1 MSTNDPLREL
11 REATDA
17 LDVATLSCL
26 GHLGDRDPELA
37 EWVSAVTAHSRAV
50 EATVQRLETSL
61 KIIRMHAGLD
71 DSVL

>member
-1 MSTNDPLREL
+1 MF
-11 REATDA
+11 
-17 LDVATLSCL
+17 TLSCL
-26 GHLGDRDPELA
+26 GHLGDRDSELA
-37 EWVSAVTAHSRAV
+37 EWVSAVTAHSRVV